1 MPSNDLPPISLHASI
16 EYDLLVEATDPPGP
30 YVAPK
35 PVKSVPPAVRKLQA
49 QLAET
54 LRVMGGAA

>member
-1 MPSNDLPPISLHASI
+1 MKPLPPISPTAAAHHA
-16 EYDLLVEATDPPGP
+16 DLVAATDPPGP

-35 PVKSVPPAVRKLQA
+35 PVKSVPPATRELMA

-54 LRVMGGAA
+54 LRVVRGAA

>member
-1 MPSNDLPPISLHASI
+1 MKPLPPISLHASVTH
-16 EYDLLVEATDPPGP
+16 DLLVAATDPVGP

-35 PVKSVPPAVRKLQA
+35 PVKSVPPATRELMA

-54 LRVMGGAA
+54 LRVMGGVA